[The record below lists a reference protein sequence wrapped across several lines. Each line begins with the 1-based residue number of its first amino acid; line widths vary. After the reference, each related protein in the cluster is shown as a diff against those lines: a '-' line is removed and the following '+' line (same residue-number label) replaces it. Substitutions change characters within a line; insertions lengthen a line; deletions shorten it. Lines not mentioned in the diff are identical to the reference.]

1 MTTSAD
7 EPKNDKKNKR
17 QRRQRTHFTSQQ
29 LQELEHTFSRNRYP
43 DMSTREEIAMW
54 TNLTEARVR
63 VSNQLI
69 LIANSHSQ
77 RRRQRGAATSIAV
90 AIMRQLLRLL
100 PLLAKMTAMQ
110 PQHVAD
116 PPSLP

>member
-1 MTTSAD
+1 MLFPRLLPLFTGNRSVNETTIKTENISNSGHDEPMTTSAD

-63 VSNQLI
+63 VSSALQS
-69 LIANSHSQ
+69 SH
-77 RRRQRGAATSIAV
+77 INC
-90 AIMRQLLRLL
+90 
-100 PLLAKMTAMQ
+100 TAS
-110 PQHVAD
+110 HK
-116 PPSLP
+116 L